1 MFIPQNAVFSRFQL
15 IPNMKPH
22 DFGISALRIF
32 SAAWKPWSASS
43 PFPAPSG
50 PPWLQTLASWFWTDK
65 VIGSPESNKMMWIC
79 LIGFQQNSWHV
90 FTNYYYS
97 TSSWFSVLRPQA
109 EWIFRSVRQR
119 SRGDLHFV
127 AVNLANSKALNL
139 VPFLQWHLLGT
150 WSIAPPNH
158 PMMPWPSMA
167 YKTQFLHLNGH
178 NFGHIHKFCPYHSY
192 IMFFHLQYIYIFHDI
207 VHPHHIPTFHAGSST
222 PVVPQQQRLVHIQ
235 ILIQLIG
242 EAKGIA
248 PWPDVEEDTVPR
260 PASMEAS
267 SENLSGR
274 MGKPRKHKIGGVL
287 GVLILD
293 VPLSPMTKIHILPYW
308 KRC

>member
-1 MFIPQNAVFSRFQL
+1 METLICVITIPCTFW
-15 IPNMKPH
+15 P
-22 DFGISALRIF
+22 
-32 SAAWKPWSASS
+32 
-43 PFPAPSG
+43 
-50 PPWLQTLASWFWTDK
+50 TLASDLGFLVLNRQSDRFTRIKQDDVDLLDWFPTK
-65 VIGSPESNKMMWIC
+65 QFAC
-79 LIGFQQNSWHV
+79 LHQLLLQYN
-90 FTNYYYS
+90 
-97 TSSWFSVLRPQA
+97 SWFSVLRPQA

-207 VHPHHIPTFHAGSST
+207 VPPHHIPTFHAGSST

>member
-32 SAAWKPWSASS
+32 SAAWKTWSASS

-178 NFGHIHKFCPYHSY
+178 NFGAYPQVLPISQLYHVFPFT
-192 IMFFHLQYIYIFHDI
+192 IYIYIYIPWHSSSSPYPHISCWVIHSRCAATAAPCTYPDPYPTDWWSKGHRALTRCWRRHRTSTGFNGSIVRKFVGENGKAKEAQNWGSARSADSRCPTISHD
-207 VHPHHIPTFHAGSST
+207 
-222 PVVPQQQRLVHIQ
+222 
-235 ILIQLIG
+235 
-242 EAKGIA
+242 
-248 PWPDVEEDTVPR
+248 
-260 PASMEAS
+260 
-267 SENLSGR
+267 
-274 MGKPRKHKIGGVL
+274 
-287 GVLILD
+287 
-293 VPLSPMTKIHILPYW
+293 
-308 KRC
+308 